1 MYQKTYIAPT
11 ISSSTGAKKIR
22 REARKSWL
30 TILISNNASLKKKR
44 EAEPLASDEPRD
56 SDKKPLDPG
65 EIQLKEL
72 LGCFA
77 FPKIVITTRSELLA
91 RSDGRAYRKWFFP
104 IEAQNQARDDD
115 EEGEMRFE
123 ELRFAPFGNKL
134 DDYIYNLVALEVRDS
149 FMAQVGALEP
159 LPAEAL
165 MKGEA
170 LRKTEEKLK
179 IPAIALAVIS
189 SLVAPGLSFSSDGK
203 ELLSGDSNRR
213 LEDITNE
220 LRHTKPHIFEGR
232 AGAEETKV
240 DRVRAL
246 VELLNHARKTLPT
259 GVAVDSSPDENAKR
273 FIQRTNN
280 DETAWLYLE
289 YKEAFNAIPEL
300 KEFTAT
306 PFMVEIVMRILRQMR
321 DLRGSDASMKAE
333 MALSL
338 DEGGTEKA
346 WAIFTT
352 WRREQDEK
360 DAAKKGEWFTQLQN
374 GLEKGAKSET
384 TEKAQTLISDL
395 AKRIDEA
402 LPTNA
407 KAGGVAAPT
416 AEPSSV
422 PTAAP
427 SSVPT
432 DAPPTAE
439 PSHVEAKTVHV
450 TAGREDFFADAGD
463 EPTAHGASPTLD
475 HLNSVL
481 RRVLRRPPVR
491 RHQIYKLFVRH
502 YLAREAGKQTSRFAV
517 DDVLREGEAYAAQ
530 LAMQMTEADVSKVR
544 VLASSSLFG
553 VKSTWDHYIHHDD
566 PDKNQLLTAARNAA
580 PVTFRN
586 SVLGFIHKT
595 VQEYLCAKGLQAGAT
610 L

>member
-1 MYQKTYIAPT
+1 MTEEP
-11 ISSSTGAKKIR
+11 
-22 REARKSWL
+22 EL
-30 TILISNNASLKKKR
+30 TKRITEKKR
-44 EAEPLASDEPRD
+44 QETPLEA
-56 SDKKPLDPG
+56 
-65 EIQLKEL
+65 KEKDL
-72 LGCFA
+72 LNCFA
-77 FPKIVITTRSELLA
+77 FPKVIITTRSELLA
-91 RSDGRAYRKWFFP
+91 RSDDRAYQKWFFP

-115 EEGEMRFE
+115 EEGEMSFE

-134 DDYIYNLVALEVRDS
+134 DEYIECLVALELRDA
-149 FMAQVGALEP
+149 FVTQVGALEP
-159 LPAEAL
+159 FPAEAL
-165 MKGEA
+165 MKVEKDLQGQEEDLEGQEEA
-170 LRKTEEKLK
+170 QPKLK
-179 IPAIALAVIS
+179 VRPPPMALAIVS
-189 SLVAPGLSFSSDGK
+189 SLAAPGRSSSSDGK
-203 ELLSGDSNRR
+203 ELLSGDSNHR
-213 LEDITNE
+213 LDNITKG
-220 LRHTKPHIFEGR
+220 LRDTKADIFEGR
-232 AGAEETKV
+232 TGAEETKLR
-240 DRVRAL
+240 RVRAL

-259 GVAVDSSPDENAKR
+259 DVGVGSSLDENAER

-280 DETAWLYLE
+280 DDTAWLHLE
-289 YKEAFNAIPEL
+289 YKEAFDAIPEL

-306 PFMVEIVMRILRQMR
+306 PFMVEIVMRILRQMQ

-360 DAAKKGEWFTQLQN
+360 DAATIGEWFTQLQN
-374 GLEKGAKSET
+374 GLEKGAKAEI
-384 TEKAQTLISDL
+384 TEKAQTLIIDL
-395 AKRIDEA
+395 AKKIDEA

-416 AEPSSV
+416 AEPLSV

-432 DAPPTAE
+432 AAPPTAE

-502 YLAREAGKQTSRFAV
+502 YLAREAGKQTGQFAV